1 MSILVCKNLDV
12 EVAGSPILHDVN
24 FRLEKGEKAGLVGAN
39 GTGKTSL
46 IRVITGDLSPAGGS
60 VACQAEIGYMP
71 QVLKDCIQKGTVFDS
86 LLAERNDI
94 LEMRQRLHGLEQKM
108 TQNPEDKVLEQY
120 SRLTEQYENSGG
132 YALEAKIRRI
142 LAGLGLDDKQEEEVG
157 NLSGGQKTRLFL
169 GKLLLREPEVL
180 ILDEPTN
187 HLDLEALEWLENY
200 LSEYSGAVLV
210 VSHDR
215 YFLDQVVQKVMLI
228 ENNSLKCYKGNY
240 SEFELQRAIEEKTL
254 AREVEKINRKILALE
269 EYIRRHKAGI
279 KAKQARGRETQLK
292 KLTPPA
298 QKQTRRS
305 LNINLQ
311 AAARSGEKVLEI
323 EELSVAYGDRQILE
337 NISLELRRGDRIALL
352 GKNGVG
358 KTTLLKSIAGKI
370 PYRGKIKIGAK
381 VKIAYYSQEHD
392 DLGLKP
398 NVHDI
403 MDEIRYSSSLD
414 DHQIRSVLAKFGFR
428 GEEVFKPLQ
437 ALSGGEKS
445 RLALCKLFLTQ
456 GNLLLLD
463 EPTNHLD
470 MDTREVLEE
479 ALQNY
484 NGTMIVVSH
493 DRYFLNR
500 IINKVVILTA
510 RGIKVLEGDYS
521 TYRQVV
527 ENEEEEKKVRLEEG
541 QSAKSYQLESK
552 KNRRREKRIKQLEE
566 LIENREIQIK
576 ELESKLNS
584 LAGDYELALQ
594 WHEEL
599 EKLKNEYQ
607 ALLEE
612 WLALSD

>member
-1 MSILVCKNLDV
+1 
-12 EVAGSPILHDVN
+12 
-24 FRLEKGEKAGLVGAN
+24 
-39 GTGKTSL
+39 
-46 IRVITGDLSPAGGS
+46 
-60 VACQAEIGYMP
+60 
-71 QVLKDCIQKGTVFDS
+71 
-86 LLAERNDI
+86 
-94 LEMRQRLHGLEQKM
+94 
-108 TQNPEDKVLEQY
+108 
-120 SRLTEQYENSGG
+120 
-132 YALEAKIRRI
+132 
-142 LAGLGLDDKQEEEVG
+142 
-157 NLSGGQKTRLFL
+157 
-169 GKLLLREPEVL
+169 
-180 ILDEPTN
+180 
-187 HLDLEALEWLENY
+187 
-200 LSEYSGAVLV
+200 
-210 VSHDR
+210 
-215 YFLDQVVQKVMLI
+215 
-228 ENNSLKCYKGNY
+228 
-240 SEFELQRAIEEKTL
+240 
-254 AREVEKINRKILALE
+254 
-269 EYIRRHKAGI
+269 
-279 KAKQARGRETQLK
+279 
-292 KLTPPA
+292 
-298 QKQTRRS
+298 
-305 LNINLQ
+305 
-311 AAARSGEKVLEI
+311 
-323 EELSVAYGDRQILE
+323 LE